1 MCWMGTTRTQHEV
14 NTLIPRGLNMF
25 LYEIKAASFAHQLNE
40 LASADIDGDLEKAA
54 GEISKAT
61 GAGQDDET
69 AGMGGDDFGAAPNPE
84 AGASPMQM
92 GDEGDELAT
101 DDPLA
106 STETDEEEDEM
117 LMQKVDS
124 VLVSAAKGHPYTRNY
139 SHDDKSKIHPY
150 KILSMQMDELQSLRT
165 MARNKANIESF
176 NGDIGSMD
184 NPEIK
189 FFQDLVSYVDKLIE
203 VKKSAT
209 KEYTDGKQGKNAKK
223 PEQRPESKTKAG
235 AVKPPKVQ

>member
-1 MCWMGTTRTQHEV
+1 
-14 NTLIPRGLNMF
+14 MF

-117 LMQKVDS
+117 LDLAWGLTPTSRLGCQI
-124 VLVSAAKGHPYTRNY
+124 VLTEALDGLVVSLPAETHN
-139 SHDDKSKIHPY
+139 
-150 KILSMQMDELQSLRT
+150 LL
-165 MARNKANIESF
+165 
-176 NGDIGSMD
+176 
-184 NPEIK
+184 
-189 FFQDLVSYVDKLIE
+189 
-203 VKKSAT
+203 
-209 KEYTDGKQGKNAKK
+209 DG
-223 PEQRPESKTKAG
+223 
-235 AVKPPKVQ
+235 

>member
-1 MCWMGTTRTQHEV
+1 MY
-14 NTLIPRGLNMF
+14 

-40 LASADIDGDLEKAA
+40 LASADIDNDLEKAA

-61 GAGQDDET
+61 GGGQDDET
-69 AGMGGDDFGAAPNPE
+69 AGMGGEAGAEDFGAAPNPE
-84 AGASPMQM
+84 EGASPLQM
-92 GDEGDELAT
+92 GDEGDELGT
-101 DDPLA
+101 DDPLG
-106 STETDEEEDEM
+106 TGETDEEEDEM
-117 LMQKVDS
+117 LMKKVDS
-124 VLVSAAKGHPYTRNY
+124 ILVSAAKGHPYTRNY
-139 SHDDKSKIHPY
+139 AHDDKSKIHPY

-176 NGDIGSMD
+176 NGDLGSMD

-209 KEYTDGKQGKNAKK
+209 KEYTDDKQGKNVKK
-223 PEQRPESKTKAG
+223 PEERPESKTKPG
-235 AVKPPKVQ
+235 AVKPPKVEK

>member
-1 MCWMGTTRTQHEV
+1 
-14 NTLIPRGLNMF
+14 MF

-40 LASADIDGDLEKAA
+40 LASADIDNDLEKAA
-54 GEISKAT
+54 GEISKST

-69 AGMGGDDFGAAPNPE
+69 AGMGGENAFGDAPNPE
-84 AGASPMQM
+84 AGESPLQA
-92 GDEGDELAT
+92 GDEADPLAT

-106 STETDEEEDEM
+106 AGETDEEEDEM
-117 LMQKVDS
+117 LMKKVDS
-124 VLVSAAKGHPYTRNY
+124 ILVSAAKGHPYTRNY
-139 SHDDKSKIHPY
+139 SHEDKSKIHPY

-176 NGDIGSMD
+176 NGDLGSMD

-209 KEYTDGKQGKNAKK
+209 KEYTNGKQGKNVKK
-223 PEQRPESKTKAG
+223 PEERPESKTKPG
-235 AVKPPKVQ
+235 EVKPPKVQ

>member
-1 MCWMGTTRTQHEV
+1 
-14 NTLIPRGLNMF
+14 MF

-40 LASADIDGDLEKAA
+40 LASADIDNDLEKAA

-69 AGMGGDDFGAAPNPE
+69 AGMGGEDAFGAAPNPE
-84 AGASPMQM
+84 AGESPLQA
-92 GDEGDELAT
+92 GDEADPLAT

-106 STETDEEEDEM
+106 AGETDEEEDEM
-117 LMQKVDS
+117 LMKKVDS

-139 SHDDKSKIHPY
+139 SHEDKSKIHPY

-176 NGDIGSMD
+176 NGDLGSMD

-209 KEYTDGKQGKNAKK
+209 KEYTDDKQGKNVKK
-223 PEQRPESKTKAG
+223 PEERPESKTKPG

>member
-1 MCWMGTTRTQHEV
+1 
-14 NTLIPRGLNMF
+14 MF

-40 LASADIDGDLEKAA
+40 LASADIDNDLEKAA

-69 AGMGGDDFGAAPNPE
+69 GGEAGAADFGAAPNPE
-84 AGASPMQM
+84 AGASPLQM
-92 GDEGDELAT
+92 GDEGEELAT

-117 LMQKVDS
+117 LMKKVDS

-139 SHDDKSKIHPY
+139 AHDDKSKIHPY

-176 NGDIGSMD
+176 NGDLGSMD

-209 KEYTDGKQGKNAKK
+209 KEYTDDKQGKSAKK
-223 PEQRPESKTKAG
+223 PEERPEPKTKPG
-235 AVKPPKVQ
+235 AVKPPKVEK

>member
-1 MCWMGTTRTQHEV
+1 
-14 NTLIPRGLNMF
+14 MF

-40 LASADIDGDLEKAA
+40 LASADIDNDLEKAA
-54 GEISKAT
+54 GEISKST

-69 AGMGGDDFGAAPNPE
+69 GGMGGGAFGDAPNPE
-84 AGASPMQM
+84 AGASPLQM
-92 GDEGDELAT
+92 GDEGEELAT

-106 STETDEEEDEM
+106 AGETDEEEDEM
-117 LMQKVDS
+117 LMKKVDS
-124 VLVSAAKGHPYTRNY
+124 VLVSAAKGHSYTRNY
-139 SHDDKSKIHPY
+139 AHDDKSKIHPY

-176 NGDIGSMD
+176 NGDLGSMD
-184 NPEIK
+184 NPDIK

-209 KEYTDGKQGKNAKK
+209 KEYTDGKQGKNVK
-223 PEQRPESKTKAG
+223 PPEERPESKTKAG
-235 AVKPPKVQ
+235 KVKQPKVQ

>member
-1 MCWMGTTRTQHEV
+1 
-14 NTLIPRGLNMF
+14 MF

-40 LASADIDGDLEKAA
+40 LASADIDNDLEKAA
-54 GEISKAT
+54 GEISKST

-69 AGMGGDDFGAAPNPE
+69 AGMGGDAGFGDAPNPE
-84 AGASPMQM
+84 AGESPLQA
-92 GDEGDELAT
+92 GDEADPLAT

-106 STETDEEEDEM
+106 AGETEEEEDEM
-117 LMQKVDS
+117 LMKKVDS
-124 VLVSAAKGHPYTRNY
+124 VLVSTAKGHPYTRNY
-139 SHDDKSKIHPY
+139 SHEDKSKIHPY

-176 NGDIGSMD
+176 NGDLGSMD

-209 KEYTDGKQGKNAKK
+209 KEYTDGKQGKNVKK
-223 PEQRPESKTKAG
+223 PEERPESKTKPG

>member
-1 MCWMGTTRTQHEV
+1 
-14 NTLIPRGLNMF
+14 MF

-40 LASADIDGDLEKAA
+40 LASADIDNDLEKAA
-54 GEISKAT
+54 GEISKST

-69 AGMGGDDFGAAPNPE
+69 GGMGGENAFGDAPNPE
-84 AGASPMQM
+84 AGESPLQA
-92 GDEGDELAT
+92 GDEADPLAT

-106 STETDEEEDEM
+106 AGETDEEEDEM
-117 LMQKVDS
+117 LMKKVDS
-124 VLVSAAKGHPYTRNY
+124 ILVSAAKGHPYTRNY
-139 SHDDKSKIHPY
+139 SHEDKSKIHPY

-176 NGDIGSMD
+176 NGDLGSMD

-209 KEYTDGKQGKNAKK
+209 KEYTDGKQGKNVKK
-223 PEQRPESKTKAG
+223 PEERPESKTKPG